1 MVEIFSAG
9 GSVGEDNFGSG
20 YLIADELVLTAAHVV
35 AGECEVRPLG
45 EGEWAPAT
53 KVVWRGAASDAAL
66 LRAPGLRA
74 GERVRFGRLATGDRA
89 RCRALGFPL
98 AQASGSK
105 RDTEEIVGQVAPLAG
120 AKRGLLTVHIDGSV
134 PDRDDS
140 GHSPWEG
147 MSGAALF
154 SDRLLVGVVVVAPT
168 HFGTDRLAAEP
179 VTAMVDEDLFRTTVG
194 LDAEG
199 RLDAVEDEAARAL
212 LLPPY
217 EPLPTNAS
225 AEFLRRSPIHLLY
238 PRYGVVPFHG
248 HTAELD
254 SLLLWLDGDEFASAL
269 LIGRGGSGKT
279 RLAAELCRRAEDQ
292 GWLAGFLE
300 PSGDGDALM
309 ATQAPLLLV
318 VDEAHTRVD
327 EVAAL
332 IAQFARAGP
341 VVPVRLLLL
350 ARDTGEWWQ
359 TTLRRRLG
367 GDARAELVLV
377 GAAPREVGS
386 LDQGAGWRRGAFR
399 DAAEAFAIKTE
410 RSTDYVVETL
420 DDELFDR
427 VLFVHFAALTSLEG
441 GTLANSRTVSDDLLQ
456 ARIEQEGRYWETSAR
471 QSGLKPLSERARR
484 RAVALATLTTA
495 SGEGEAATLVTA
507 VPDLADEPEGE
518 RRSIANWLRSL
529 YPGEGFF
536 RPLEPDLLADA
547 LLATVLTEVPELA
560 ERLLARSDA
569 AHAKRCLGVL
579 TRAAR
584 SHDSVASALRAAL
597 AVHVSSF
604 WEQAIEVAQET
615 GDPIGS
621 LLADVIEE
629 TPQPELAAQM
639 LPLLPTET
647 VALREL
653 AAVVT
658 RQAYDRLLETQPV
671 GLARDEEAA
680 ELLTDLARQ
689 LAALGRREQALA
701 ASEEAVDKYR
711 ALAQSRPTAF
721 LPDLARSVN
730 GLSNRL
736 AELGR
741 REQALAVIEE
751 AVAIRRA
758 LAQANP
764 DAYLRDLATSLNNLS
779 LRLAALGRREHAL
792 AAIKE
797 AVDSYRTLGQAH
809 PDAVLPDLAM
819 SMNTLSNRLADL
831 DRTEQALAAIE
842 EAVDSYRTLAE
853 ARPDAFLPDLA
864 GSLSNLAYRLAALDR
879 PERALAAIEEA
890 VQIHRS
896 LAQTRP
902 DAFLPDLATSLNNLS
917 NALADLGW
925 HEQALA
931 PIEEAVDSYRTL
943 AEAHPDAF
951 LPDLAASLNNLST
964 RLADLDRTQ
973 QALAAIEEAADSYRT
988 LAQARPDV
996 FLSDLAMSL
1005 NNLSYRLAALG
1016 RPEQALAAI
1025 EETVQI
1031 RRSLAQARPD
1041 AFLPDLAN
1049 SLNDLSTQF
1058 ADLGRREQAL
1068 AASTEGLGRI
1078 LPLLERQ
1085 PHALPDAGR
1094 MTLDGYLSLHS
1105 ELGEN
1110 VDQDLVDRM
1119 AIVLENAAS
1128 DTH

>member
-9 GSVGEDNFGSG
+9 GSVGEDSFGSG

-35 AGECEVRPLG
+35 AGECEVRPVG

-98 AQASGSK
+98 AQAYGSK
-105 RDTEEIVGQVAPLAG
+105 RDTEEIVGQLAPLAG
-120 AKRGLLTVHIDGSV
+120 AKRGLLTVHVDGSV

-179 VTAMVDEDLFRTTVG
+179 VTAMVGEDLFRTAVG
-194 LDAEG
+194 LEAEG

-212 LLPPY
+212 LLAPY
-217 EPLPTNAS
+217 EPLPANAS

-248 HTAELD
+248 HTTELNN
-254 SLLLWLDGDEFASAL
+254 LLLWLDGDGFASAL
-269 LIGRGGSGKT
+269 LTGRGGSGKT
-279 RLAAELCRRAEDQ
+279 RLAAELCRRAEEK

-300 PSGDGDALM
+300 PGGDGDAFM
-309 ATQAPLLLV
+309 ATQASLLLV
-318 VDEAHTRVD
+318 VDEAHTRLD

-341 VVPVRLLLL
+341 GVPVRLLLL
-350 ARDTGEWWQ
+350 ARDAGEWWQ

-367 GDARAELVLV
+367 GDARAELVLI

-386 LDQGAGWRRGAFR
+386 LEQGAGLRREAFR
-399 DAAEAFAIKTE
+399 GAAEAFAIKTE
-410 RSTDYVVETL
+410 RSTDHVEEAL

-441 GTLANSRTVSDDLLQ
+441 GTLANSPTVSDDLLQ

-484 RAVALATLTTA
+484 RAVALATLTAA
-495 SGEGEAATLVTA
+495 SSEGEAAALLAA
-507 VPDLADEPEGE
+507 VPDLTDEPEGE

-536 RPLEPDLLADA
+536 RSLEPDLLADA

-560 ERLLARSDA
+560 DRLLARSDA
-569 AHAKRCLGVL
+569 AQAKRCLSVL

-597 AVHVSSF
+597 AIHVSSL

-621 LLADVIEE
+621 LLANVMEA
-629 TPQPELAAQM
+629 TPQPEIAAQM

-658 RQAYDRLLETQPV
+658 RQAYDRLLATQPV

-680 ELLTDLARQ
+680 GLLTDLARR

-701 ASEEAVDKYR
+701 AIEEAVEIRR
-711 ALAQSRPTAF
+711 ALAQANREAY
-721 LPDLARSVN
+721 LPDLATSLN

-736 AELGR
+736 AELDR
-741 REQALAVIEE
+741 REQALAAIEE

-758 LAQANP
+758 LAQAK
-764 DAYLRDLATSLNNLS
+764 DAHLPDLAASLNNLS
-779 LRLAALGRREHAL
+779 PRLAALGRLEQGL
-792 AAIKE
+792 A
-797 AVDSYRTLGQAH
+797 T
-809 PDAVLPDLAM
+809 
-819 SMNTLSNRLADL
+819 
-831 DRTEQALAAIE
+831 IE
-842 EAVDSYRTLAE
+842 EAVDTYRALVR

-864 GSLSNLAYRLAALDR
+864 MSMSTLSNRLAQLGQREEALTAIREAVDRYRTLAQARPDAFLPDLAMALNNLSYRLAALDR
-879 PERALAAIEEA
+879 PEQALTAIEEA
-890 VQIHRS
+890 VQIRRS
-896 LAQTRP
+896 LAQARP

-917 NALADLGW
+917 NALADLGRD
-925 HEQALA
+925 EQALA
-931 PIEEAVDSYRTL
+931 AIEEAVDIYRGLKLAHRDAFLSNLAGSLNNLSIRLAALDRPEQALTAIEEAVDSYRTL
-943 AEAHPDAF
+943 AQAHQDAF
-951 LPDLAASLNNLST
+951 LP
-964 RLADLDRTQ
+964 
-973 QALAAIEEAADSYRT
+973 
-988 LAQARPDV
+988 
-996 FLSDLAMSL
+996 DLAMSL
-1005 NNLSYRLAALG
+1005 NNLSHRL
-1016 RPEQALAAI
+1016 
-1025 EETVQI
+1025 
-1031 RRSLAQARPD
+1031 
-1041 AFLPDLAN
+1041 
-1049 SLNDLSTQF
+1049 

-1068 AASTEGLGRI
+1068 AAIDEAVDSYRTLARARPDAFLADLATSLNILSTQLAGLGRREQALAASAEGLAWI
-1078 LPLLERQ
+1078 LSLLERQ
-1085 PHALPDAGR
+1085 LHALRDAGR
-1094 MTLDGYLSLHS
+1094 IIVVGYASLCS
-1105 ELGEN
+1105 DLNED
-1110 VDQDLVDRM
+1110 VDQGLVGRM
-1119 AIVLENAAS
+1119 AIVLENTAS
-1128 DTH
+1128 DRA